1 MSAPPD
7 LEFNLDSWL
16 DMSPAERARR
26 CLLFAHEADQLALT
40 AAPNV
45 RSAYADLSKQ
55 WLALA
60 AEIEKNNPATRRS
73 S

>member
-1 MSAPPD
+1 MSAVPE

-16 DMSPAERARR
+16 DMPPAERVSR
-26 CLLFAHEADQLALT
+26 CLLFAHEANQLALT
-40 AAPNV
+40 AAPDV

-60 AEIEKNNPATRRS
+60 AEIEKNNPPTGRS